1 MQPSTSLQW
10 HAIPLAQVLETLKST
25 TGGLTHA
32 EAQVRQEYY
41 GANRLPQSPPPSI
54 RHIWGQQFCSSLI
67 YILGLAAV
75 VSVLIGDRKDAAF
88 IALAVSAIP
97 EGLPVALTVALAIA
111 THRMAKRGVIVRRS
125 PRRPKG

>member
-1 MQPSTSLQW
+1 M
-10 HAIPLAQVLETLKST
+10 
-25 TGGLTHA
+25 
-32 EAQVRQEYY
+32 
-41 GANRLPQSPPPSI
+41 
-54 RHIWGQQFCSSLI
+54 
-67 YILGLAAV
+67 